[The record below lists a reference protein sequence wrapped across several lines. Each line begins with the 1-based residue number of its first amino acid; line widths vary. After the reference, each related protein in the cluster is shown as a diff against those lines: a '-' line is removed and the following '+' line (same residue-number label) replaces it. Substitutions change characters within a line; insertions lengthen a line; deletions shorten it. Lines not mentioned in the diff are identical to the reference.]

1 MSAIPQPRIDVSLSK
16 SAAAPLRVPVA
27 VYINFTAAVVGLL
40 TVMPCLT
47 VLWQSWTGDA
57 LKSVGMFVPPVAFIL
72 ILRAWR
78 SIGWTAQGTWWGLA
92 LILVNAAIGW
102 IQLHSILLLVFS
114 RHWTTILPPMSLP
127 LVLYGA
133 GAVLLLGG
141 TQLFRA
147 ALFPVC
153 LLWLANPVPHAFSL
167 LIDMPLQTLSAHIA
181 RSFAMHLGQP
191 LTPDHLRLMF
201 TPEFGMFIAPGCNG
215 IRGSVTMALIALVAG
230 YVYRFRWYNNA
241 ALVVGAVLLGYAF
254 NLLRLCA
261 LVVYYIIALQFP
273 WLKNKAEMA
282 DYIIGGA
289 LFLCAS
295 FLLFTAV
302 HHLRDTDHPAA
313 DPDIETGGNT
323 REPLPRDFRFA
334 PAAALSLTACVMGI
348 AFASAANSTAALVRT
363 ANQRFPR
370 TIGKYQL
377 IRTWQE
383 TTDTGAE
390 IYQWAE
396 YAPAD
401 GHPVAIGISPSLSW
415 HDTLI
420 CHTIRGE
427 HPVWQGPLHAQTAS
441 VPVSFNAAL
450 YSDGIT
456 EVLEASTQCVGGA
469 CNEFATERTH
479 FGLVYTRV
487 NRESLLHSPGRSLPV
502 VVRSELPSS
511 GAGTGTER
519 AELTASIAGFASAAD
534 LTDLTRP

>member
-1 MSAIPQPRIDVSLSK
+1 MSAIPQSPIDVPLSN
-16 SAAAPLRVPVA
+16 SVVAPPRVPVA
-27 VYINFTAAVVGLL
+27 VYINFTVAVLGLL

-47 VLWQSWTGDA
+47 ALWQLWTGDA
-57 LKSVGMFVPPVAFIL
+57 LKSVGMFVPPVAFAL

-78 SIGWTAQGTWWGLA
+78 NIGWRADGSWWGLV
-92 LILVNAAIGW
+92 LILANTAIGW
-102 IQLHSILLLVFS
+102 VQLHSILLLVFS
-114 RHWTTILPPMSLP
+114 SRWTTVLPPSSLP

-141 TQLFRA
+141 TRLLRA

-215 IRGSVTMALIALVAG
+215 IRGSITMALIALVAG
-230 YVYRFRWYNNA
+230 YIYRFRWYSNA

-261 LVVYYIIALQFP
+261 LVLYYIVAMHFP
-273 WLKNKAEMA
+273 WLQNKAEMA
-282 DYIIGGA
+282 DYIIGGG

-295 FLLFTAV
+295 FLLFTAI
-302 HHLRDTDHPAA
+302 HHLRNTDERTVSDT
-313 DPDIETGGNT
+313 ESV
-323 REPLPRDFRFA
+323 PRQAVAHHFRYA
-334 PAAALSLTACVMGI
+334 PAAALALVACISGS
-348 AFASAANSTAALVRT
+348 AFASAGSSAPALIRT
-363 ANQRFPR
+363 PTQRFPQV
-370 TIGKYQL
+370 IGKYQL
-377 IRTWQE
+377 VRTWQE

-396 YAPAD
+396 YAPPS
-401 GHPVAIGISPSLSW
+401 GHPVAIGISPVLSW
-415 HDTLI
+415 HDPLI

-427 HPVWQGPLHAQTAS
+427 HPVWQGPLQVSSSA
-441 VPVSFNAAL
+441 VPVSFNTAL
-450 YSDGIT
+450 YADGVT
-456 EVLEASTQCVGGA
+456 EVLDASTQCSGGT
-469 CNEFATERTH
+469 CNEFATERTR

-487 NRESLLHSPGRSLPV
+487 DRESLLHNPGRSLPV
-502 VVRSELPSS
+502 IVRAELPSS
-511 GAGTGTER
+511 SMGTDAAR
-519 AELTASIAGFASAAD
+519 VELAASIASFTRAAD
-534 LTDLTRP
+534 LTELTRP